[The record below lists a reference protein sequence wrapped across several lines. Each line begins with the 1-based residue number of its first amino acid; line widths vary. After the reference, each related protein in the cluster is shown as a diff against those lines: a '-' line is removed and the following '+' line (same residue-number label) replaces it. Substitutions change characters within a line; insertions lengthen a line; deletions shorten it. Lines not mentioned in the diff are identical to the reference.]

1 MKRRERCVC
10 LSRQDENDTSNY
22 EAGPGHEPRATA
34 DSDCSKSF
42 RKKPR
47 RAFREPCIAV
57 PWSQDIPDSKD
68 LPPTVAA
75 SQDPFVDW

>member
-47 RAFREPCIAV
+47 RAFREPCIA
-57 PWSQDIPDSKD
+57 KE